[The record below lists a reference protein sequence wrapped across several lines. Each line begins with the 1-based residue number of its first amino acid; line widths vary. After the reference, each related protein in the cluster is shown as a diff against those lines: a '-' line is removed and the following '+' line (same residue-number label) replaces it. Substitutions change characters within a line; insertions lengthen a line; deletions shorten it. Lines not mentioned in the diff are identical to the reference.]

1 VERTRKNWARTVL
14 KLFQFVSNREINTE
28 EAHAERQE
36 RLKQREIEKRI
47 KRASDILTRTE
58 PETAIKLTKLTYDGD
73 DAEGEGIVR
82 ETPGSVTRTLGQ
94 SGEEEWILF
103 LRGEP
108 HRSVTREELMDLKMY
123 RLHLAAEHLNE
134 KERKDSQRR
143 NIRMSV
149 RERMHYENVVKDTL
163 RDEWEH
169 DMLAEHAKMKLG
181 VYDKFEDFLELA
193 RAIKKPYTRKY
204 TYESSQSNRLETVEV
219 TYDSN
224 EFRCIPESV
233 VNAAKKIILGLDE
246 KNGKSKRVRDGDEGT
261 TANQPPKKKRTLN
274 GMFVAKRGGNMFEC
288 LQQLSKDEVER
299 DFNAG
304 ETRKK
309 ALTKRYN
316 HLSDSFTRFM
326 EYKQKC
332 VSYNL
337 ARETSDS
344 TGTDRRNYWSVSD
357 IPNQTIRKL
366 FLSTFGPEKSGMLGK
381 KSDLQIAYLN
391 DREKMGMSFT
401 QVQVDA
407 YLDKMER
414 DLEDAEQELGR
425 LEDAQPMEETEAD
438 LARASDTIETSDDI
452 PAELDTSRSIE
463 QEPLLNVIAE
473 DGRPIELLIE
483 RSSEIPD
490 VEGEAEFTDERGTFD
505 DDAAL

>member
-1 VERTRKNWARTVL
+1 
-14 KLFQFVSNREINTE
+14 
-28 EAHAERQE
+28 
-36 RLKQREIEKRI
+36 
-47 KRASDILTRTE
+47 
-58 PETAIKLTKLTYDGD
+58 
-73 DAEGEGIVR
+73 
-82 ETPGSVTRTLGQ
+82 
-94 SGEEEWILF
+94 
-103 LRGEP
+103 
-108 HRSVTREELMDLKMY
+108 
-123 RLHLAAEHLNE
+123 
-134 KERKDSQRR
+134 
-143 NIRMSV
+143 
-149 RERMHYENVVKDTL
+149 
-163 RDEWEH
+163 
-169 DMLAEHAKMKLG
+169 
-181 VYDKFEDFLELA
+181 
-193 RAIKKPYTRKY
+193 
-204 TYESSQSNRLETVEV
+204 
-219 TYDSN
+219 
-224 EFRCIPESV
+224 
-233 VNAAKKIILGLDE
+233 
-246 KNGKSKRVRDGDEGT
+246 
-261 TANQPPKKKRTLN
+261 
-274 GMFVAKRGGNMFEC
+274 

-391 DREKMGMSFT
+391 NREKMGMSFT

-414 DLEDAEQELGR
+414 DLQDAEQELGR